1 MMRCFVCQGSFRCK
15 AFVMEESLETETDML
30 TTIKKLVVQA
40 DQRGK
45 QRRQKEGK
53 LSEAN
58 KTVPESKAEWDK
70 VN

>member
-1 MMRCFVCQGSFRCK
+1 MFLGGGQNPPPGPNVKSKYPGPDRV
-15 AFVMEESLETETDML
+15 
-30 TTIKKLVVQA
+30 KKLVVQA
-40 DQRGK
+40 DLTGK